1 MRMLGGVLFRQ
12 LQKGG
17 IKMGQCIVKVLQ
29 FLMLCK
35 TIIVRGIDLM
45 IRIVRYIYKLLA
57 PIVVKLGHLLVR
69 YLIIVVGLIK
79 VGIILALHKLGQIG
93 QRLVTTVRKI
103 RQPASKQENT
113 EDALTETKEGKI
125 ISVDILNT
133 KFIRNNIK
141 LADATTKPS
150 SYEAERSP
158 TKVA

>member
-35 TIIVRGIDLM
+35 TIIAHGIDLM

-113 EDALTETKEGKI
+113 EL
-125 ISVDILNT
+125 
-133 KFIRNNIK
+133 
-141 LADATTKPS
+141 
-150 SYEAERSP
+150 
-158 TKVA
+158 

>member
-35 TIIVRGIDLM
+35 TIIAHGIDLT
-45 IRIVRYIYKLLA
+45 IRIVRCIYNRVA
-57 PIVVKLGHLLVR
+57 PIALKLGQLLVR

-79 VGIILALHKLGQIG
+79 VGVLLVLRKLGQIG
-93 QRLVTTVRKI
+93 QRLVIIVRKI

-113 EDALTETKEGKI
+113 EL
-125 ISVDILNT
+125 
-133 KFIRNNIK
+133 
-141 LADATTKPS
+141 
-150 SYEAERSP
+150 
-158 TKVA
+158 